1 MLSVLILNFAMQSI
15 INLSFTMKSVIILSL
30 TVRSVM
36 RQSVILPNV
45 AAPIEELKSVQL
57 LFVYFDRLATS
68 SLFPSSRVTIVSNA
82 SKVEN
87 SASKRDDAIVSVANV
102 AATTFCLKT
111 FRQVL
116 TNPRS
121 LG

>member
-1 MLSVLILNFAMQSI
+1 MSRRPLK
-15 INLSFTMKSVIILSL
+15 NLSL
-30 TVRSVM
+30 
-36 RQSVILPNV
+36 
-45 AAPIEELKSVQL
+45 VQL
-57 LFVYFDRLATS
+57 LFVYFDRLATG

-111 FRQVL
+111 FRLIVL
-116 TNPRS
+116 NPR
-121 LG
+121 